1 MKKSVFYGKQVII
14 KAHRFIEN
22 DSESVTRSQLFKEI
36 ISRFLKQLR
45 ERNSNY
51 LRLFPES
58 MKPKDQDRLM
68 AGLLKA
74 LSEHPRE
81 QVARESDAFR
91 HVLEKSDTLH
101 RFVEELYNYWRGFER
116 FFVYYSSEEEIIA
129 RKKPAR
135 AFNATAE
142 LLNALVRKV
151 YRDICENITGR
162 SRRIYRQIAAGCQVA
177 LIVKQEE
184 LDYPRAYA
192 RLKDVNVIKQVMI
205 EPPLIID
212 PPMNKREGKFVKA
225 GKNPIV
231 DIEIDPKKW
240 LCYPAKVGEFTIHV
254 LFHNRFIGLGSA
266 LANLFELDD
275 NNKPDA
281 IYAFGVNSR
290 QVGKAL
296 FYDDRGFLFAA
307 APGTDEYGYFG
318 YVKKMVLTP
327 HNIIYMKKGRLPV
340 HGAMVRI
347 NLKNGKSAHV
357 LIVGDSG
364 AGKSESIE
372 AFRLLARRH
381 ISDFSIVFDDMGSLE
396 ITPQGVRAY
405 GTEIGAFVRL
415 DDLGPGYAFG
425 SIDRSIIMS
434 PHRTNARA
442 ILPITTPAEISK
454 GYGID
459 YFLYANNY
467 EEIDSEHPHLER
479 IRSAGEALKIFG
491 EGARMAKGTTTEKGL
506 VHTYFA
512 NLFGPPQYRE
522 LHDRLARKYF
532 NKLFAENMYV
542 GQLRTRL
549 GIEGYETKGPE
560 TAAKALLQV
569 ISESE

>member
-1 MKKSVFYGKQVII
+1 MKKSAFYGKQVII

-22 DSESVTRSQLFKEI
+22 DSEAVTRSQLFEEI

-45 ERNSNY
+45 EKKSSY
-51 LRLFPES
+51 LRLFPEN
-58 MKPKDQDRLM
+58 MTPKDQDRLM
-68 AGLLKA
+68 ANLLRA
-74 LSEHPRE
+74 LSEQPGK
-81 QVARESDAFR
+81 QVARELDAFR
-91 HVLEKSDTLH
+91 HVLEKSDILH
-101 RFVEELYNYWRGFER
+101 RFVEELYNYWRSFER
-116 FFVYYSSEEEIIA
+116 FFVYYSSEKEIIA

-135 AFNATAE
+135 AFNATVE
-142 LLNALVRKV
+142 VLNALVRKV
-151 YRDICENITGR
+151 YRDICENITG
-162 SRRIYRQIAAGCQVA
+162 SSERIYRQIAAGCQVA

-184 LDYPRAYA
+184 LEYPRAYA
-192 RLKDVNVIKQVMI
+192 KLKGVNVIKQVLI

-225 GKNPIV
+225 GKNPIAE
-231 DIEIDPKKW
+231 IKIDPKRW

-275 NNKPDA
+275 NNSPDA

-290 QVGKAL
+290 QVKEAL
-296 FYDDRGFLFAA
+296 FYDDKGFLFAA
-307 APGTDEYGYFG
+307 APGTDAYGYFG
-318 YVKKMVLTP
+318 YVKKMVLTL
-327 HNIIYMKKGRLPV
+327 HNIICMKKGRLPV

-347 NLKNGKSAHV
+347 NLKNGTSAHV

-372 AFRLLARRH
+372 AFRVLARKH

-396 ITPQGVRAY
+396 ITRQGVRAY

-415 DDLGPGYAFG
+415 DDLSPGYAFG
-425 SIDRSIIMS
+425 SIDRAIIMS
-434 PHRTNARA
+434 PQRVNARA

-467 EEIDSEHPHLER
+467 EEIDSEHPYLEK
-479 IRSAGEALKIFG
+479 IESADEALKIFK

-522 LHDRLARKYF
+522 LHDRLARTYF
-532 NKLFAENMYV
+532 TKLFAENMYV

-569 ISESE
+569 ISEGE

>member
-1 MKKSVFYGKQVII
+1 
-14 KAHRFIEN
+14 
-22 DSESVTRSQLFKEI
+22 
-36 ISRFLKQLR
+36 
-45 ERNSNY
+45 
-51 LRLFPES
+51 

-68 AGLLKA
+68 VALLRR
-74 LSEHPRE
+74 LSESPRE
-81 QVARESDAFR
+81 QVAQESDTFR
-91 HVLEKSDTLH
+91 YVLGKSDNLH
-101 RFVEELYNYWRGFER
+101 RFVEDLYDYWRSFER
-116 FFVYYSSEEEIIA
+116 FFVYYSDEREIIA

-151 YRDICENITGR
+151 YRDICENITGNT
-162 SRRIYRQIAAGCQVA
+162 RRIYRQIAAGCQVA

-184 LDYPRAYA
+184 LDYPKAYA
-192 RLKDVNVIKQVMI
+192 KLKNVNVIKQVLI

-212 PPMNKREGKFVKA
+212 PPMNKREGKFVKTTT
-225 GKNPIV
+225 NPIR
-231 DIEIDPKKW
+231 DIEIDQNNW
-240 LCYPAKVGEFTIHV
+240 LCYPAKVGEITIHV

-266 LANLFELDD
+266 LANLFELGDS
-275 NNKPDA
+275 NKPNA
-281 IYAFGVNSR
+281 VYAFGVNSKR
-290 QVGKAL
+290 VKEAL
-296 FYDDRGFLFAA
+296 FYDDKDFLFAA

-318 YVKKMVLTP
+318 YVKKMVLTL
-327 HNIIYMKKGRLPV
+327 HNIICMKKGRLPV

-347 NLKNGKSAHV
+347 NLRNGKSAHV
-357 LIVGDSG
+357 VIVGDSG

-372 AFRLLARRH
+372 AFRVLAKRH
-381 ISDFSIVFDDMGSLE
+381 ISDFSIVFDDMGSLD
-396 ITPQGVRAY
+396 ITRQGMKAY
-405 GTEIGAFVRL
+405 GTEVGAFVRL
-415 DDLGPGYAFG
+415 DDLSPGYAFG

-434 PHRTNARA
+434 PQKTNARA

-454 GYGID
+454 GYNID

-467 EEIDSEHPHLER
+467 EEIDNEHPHLEK
-479 IRSAGEALKIFG
+479 INSAGEALKIFG
-491 EGARMAKGTTTEKGL
+491 EGARMAKGTTSEKGL

-532 NKLFAENMYV
+532 NRLFAENSYV

-560 TAAKALLQV
+560 TAARALLRV
-569 ISESE
+569 ISESR